1 MELDT
6 RPQVKRGIRVD
17 RLEDKV
23 CIVTGAASGLGK
35 ASAELLAGEGAKLV
49 LADIDDAAGEALADA
64 LPEAIYRHCD
74 VSSEADWE
82 ALIATATDA
91 YGGVDVLVNNAGI
104 AVMATIEST
113 TLEQWEHVQRI
124 NSTSVFLGCK
134 HGVMAMKE
142 RGGSIINMSS
152 MAAIVGVP
160 LFAAYTDS
168 KGAVR
173 SLTKTVALHCQQKG
187 YSVRCN
193 SIHPGGINTPLGAK
207 AIADAD
213 AEDLELIA
221 DQGASMGEPEDVGWM
236 VVYLASD
243 ESRHTVDA
251 EGRQLPYIDS
261 VTHDLFE
268 DAETLNLWVVQGL
281 IDMQARHINGTE
293 MLVDNAFT
301 AA

>member
-1 MELDT
+1 MD
-6 RPQVKRGIRVD
+6 RVK
-17 RLEDKV
+17 DKV

-49 LADIDDAAGEALADA
+49 LADIDGAAGEALAA
-64 LPEAIYRHCD
+64 ELPGAIYRHCD
-74 VSSEADWE
+74 VTSEADWE
-82 ALIATATDA
+82 ALFAAAADA
-91 YGGVDVLVNNAGI
+91 HGGVDVLVNNAGI

-113 TLEQWEHVQRI
+113 TLVQWERVQRI

-134 HGVMAMKE
+134 HGVNAMKE

-152 MAAIVGVP
+152 MAAMIGVP
-160 LFAAYTDS
+160 LFAAYTAS

-187 YSVRCN
+187 YGIRCN
-193 SIHPGGINTPLGAK
+193 SIHPGGINTPMGAK
-207 AIADAD
+207 ALADAD
-213 AEDLELIA
+213 AEELELMA
-221 DQGASMGEPEDVGWM
+221 DQGASMGEPEDVGWL

-243 ESRHTVDA
+243 ESRHV
-251 EGRQLPYIDS
+251 
-261 VTHDLFE
+261 
-268 DAETLNLWVVQGL
+268 
-281 IDMQARHINGTE
+281 NGAE

>member
-1 MELDT
+1 MD
-6 RPQVKRGIRVD
+6 RVK
-17 RLEDKV
+17 DKV

-49 LADIDDAAGEALADA
+49 LADIDGAAGEALAA
-64 LPEAIYRHCD
+64 ELPGAIYRHCD
-74 VSSEADWE
+74 VTSEADWE
-82 ALIATATDA
+82 ALFAAAADA
-91 YGGVDVLVNNAGI
+91 HGGVDVLVNNAGI

-113 TLEQWEHVQRI
+113 TLEQWERVQRI

-134 HGVMAMKE
+134 HGVNAMKE

-152 MAAIVGVP
+152 MAAMIGVP
-160 LFAAYTDS
+160 LFAAYTAS

-187 YSVRCN
+187 YGIRCN
-193 SIHPGGINTPLGAK
+193 SIHPGGINTPMGAK
-207 AIADAD
+207 ALADAD
-213 AEDLELIA
+213 AEELELMA
-221 DQGASMGEPEDVGWM
+221 DQGASMGEPEDVGWL

-243 ESRHTVDA
+243 ESRHV
-251 EGRQLPYIDS
+251 
-261 VTHDLFE
+261 
-268 DAETLNLWVVQGL
+268 
-281 IDMQARHINGTE
+281 NGAE